1 MRRTVGNFSALAMMA
16 KEHHK
21 IVYYRRMGLAMLP
34 ARGST
39 PNDEHAGQPGS
50 SDHLD
55 QSVCLD
61 CVMATVETASHT
73 EVDRRACKH
82 VYLWMRCLFLFS
94 AARTFE
100 HAKGLATT
108 LQRDRLHQYMFED
121 HSVATFRVR
130 KALVPESVLFATTP
144 DVNKDHVATIYLHM
158 CECFQDLK
166 DSMVIEFA
174 SPC

>member
-1 MRRTVGNFSALAMMA
+1 
-16 KEHHK
+16 
-21 IVYYRRMGLAMLP
+21 
-34 ARGST
+34 
-39 PNDEHAGQPGS
+39 
-50 SDHLD
+50 
-55 QSVCLD
+55 
-61 CVMATVETASHT
+61 
-73 EVDRRACKH
+73 
-82 VYLWMRCLFLFS
+82 MRCLFLFS